1 MKVIYSSQN
10 YFFQLGILSLVT
22 LVSPNPQPIP
32 AAGPDPDVPFSP
44 IQDPEDPDFN
54 GVVDFSKA
62 KPGPDGSWCITKVI
76 HCDEFL
82 STLMSFAIYHSIIV
96 SINGMVQGK
105 MCKEMQLHM
114 KQVRVANFV
123 SK

>member
-1 MKVIYSSQN
+1 M
-10 YFFQLGILSLVT
+10 QLGILSLVS
-22 LVSPNPQPIP
+22 LARPSPNPIP

-76 HCDEFL
+76 QWEEFL
-82 STLMSFAIYHSIIV
+82 SELIPFDIFYSIIV
-96 SINGMVQGK
+96 NLNDMFPRQSVQRNAFSHEK
-105 MCKEMQLHM
+105 NPCDHCVKL
-114 KQVRVANFV
+114 
-123 SK
+123 